1 MHMKHTT
8 LILTIVKKS
17 ITITVA
23 GADSARKLKKK
34 KKKKSSIKI
43 MPNLLILEEKQIMHK
58 QFKRSGSWDVEIT

>member
-17 ITITVA
+17 ITITEA

-34 KKKKSSIKI
+34 KKVVLK
-43 MPNLLILEEKQIMHK
+43 LCLICW
-58 QFKRSGSWDVEIT
+58 F

>member
-34 KKKKSSIKI
+34 KKKKVVLK
-43 MPNLLILEEKQIMHK
+43 LCLICW
-58 QFKRSGSWDVEIT
+58 F

>member
-34 KKKKSSIKI
+34 KNSSIKI

>member
-34 KKKKSSIKI
+34 KKKSSIKI
-43 MPNLLILEEKQIMHK
+43 MPNLLILEEKQIMYK

>member
-23 GADSARKLKKK
+23 GADSARKLK

>member
-23 GADSARKLKKK
+23 GADSATKLKKINK
-34 KKKKSSIKI
+34 KVVLK
-43 MPNLLILEEKQIMHK
+43 LCLIC
-58 QFKRSGSWDVEIT
+58 

>member
-23 GADSARKLKKK
+23 GADSARKLKK